1 MIILAQSKFESD
13 KEMLNK
19 INYHFLVLE
28 KILCYYFKTANFEVN
43 INLRQVAKFIRK
55 QHLQALDS

>member
-19 INYHFLVLE
+19 ISYYPLLLKKIENYYL
-28 KILCYYFKTANFEVN
+28 KTANFEVN
-43 INLRQVAKFIRK
+43 INVR
-55 QHLQALDS
+55 